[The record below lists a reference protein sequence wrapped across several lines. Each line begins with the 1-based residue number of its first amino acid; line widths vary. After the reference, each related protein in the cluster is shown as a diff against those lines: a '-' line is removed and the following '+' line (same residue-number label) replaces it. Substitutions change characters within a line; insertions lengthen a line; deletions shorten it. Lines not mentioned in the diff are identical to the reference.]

1 MSLVVFGAIVLVFLH
16 FVLHVGFG
24 FESGAPDFAT
34 LGLLIAARDL
44 RVGSAAG
51 AGFAIG
57 LLEDALNDLAF
68 GASTLAMTLLGVAGS
83 RSRDLFVG
91 DSVTFVGLYLF
102 LGKWARD
109 LVQWIV
115 TASELRE
122 PFERAMLVDS
132 SMAAL
137 YLMLVGLAMTRVFG
151 NQFQS
156 GGST

>member
-1 MSLVVFGAIVLVFLH
+1 MSLVVFGAIGLVFLH

-24 FESGAPDFAT
+24 FEAGAPDFAT
-34 LGLLIAARDL
+34 LGLLIAAREV
-44 RVGSAAG
+44 RVGTAAG

-68 GASTLAMTLLGVAGS
+68 GASTIAMTLLGAAGS

-91 DSVTFVGLYLF
+91 DSLTFVWIYLF
-102 LGKWARD
+102 FGKWVRD
-109 LVQWIV
+109 LIQWII

-122 PFERAMLVDS
+122 PFERAMLIDS

-137 YLMLVGLAMTRVFG
+137 YLALVGLALARLLG
-151 NQFQS
+151 NPFQS